1 MKTTLDKKLSLLF
14 VIMLISRLAAMAQNP
29 SISGKIIDQ
38 NNKALDFVN
47 VGLLKANDS
56 VLIKSAITDIEGK
69 YTFSNVA
76 AGNYIIS
83 ASMFGF
89 KNTYS
94 SPFSVKNQNLN
105 LADTKM
111 IIASKALNEITVT
124 AKKPL
129 IERKTDRLV
138 MNVENSTLATGSSA
152 LEVLEKAPGVTVD
165 QNDNIAMQGKQGV
178 TIMMDGKMT
187 YMSHADL
194 VIMLKNMSSSEIETI
209 ELIANPSSKYDAS
222 GNAGIIN
229 IKRKK
234 GKGLG
239 TNGSIIAG
247 LGYGKNLR
255 GNSAVNLNH
264 RNKNVN
270 YFGTYSNNFS
280 KREQVLDIRRL
291 FESGINQT
299 YFDQNAE
306 ILNQNINNSL
316 RAGADIFINKKS
328 TLGFLANAYISGG
341 DDTNLNT
348 TRVSSTI
355 NTLDSSIFVS
365 NLTDKRYR
373 NYSFNTNYKLTL
385 DSLGQEFSVD
395 LDYSNYF
402 GRDKA
407 DYNNF
412 YFLENGSQLRNPWF
426 FRNTTPSQI
435 NIAAIK
441 IDYTKPIGKK
451 SKLEAGVKTSYV
463 KTDNDFQFTQLNNTV
478 WENDELRSNHFIYD
492 ENVNAAYLSF
502 STSIIKTN
510 VQFGLRAEQTNS
522 KGDLI
527 TTNNVVK
534 RSYINFFPTA
544 FLSRSLGKNHS
555 LSLSYS
561 RRIDRP
567 DYDALNPFEFFLDQY
582 TFNRGNP
589 FLNPQLSNSYEM
601 AYTFK
606 QQYNLSI
613 NYSVTNDVITD
624 VLLPDDAKKALFQTK
639 KNLDQQI
646 NYGFNLSIP
655 ATITKWWNSNNN
667 IGGFYLGF
675 RSNDLQGE
683 IIKTGENVLQFNSQ
697 HNFVISKTFGAEIS
711 GNYTSAMEYG
721 IIRINPQYSIDAGI
735 NKSLMNKKLSL
746 KLALSDIFDTR
757 IQNIESA
764 YPGLNYNL
772 SQKNET
778 RIAKISLSYKFGKN
792 DIKPSR
798 RRATGLESEQ
808 GRLKN

>member
-1 MKTTLDKKLSLLF
+1 MTIFEPKLRIMKKGFYILLLTVLFINCSDGDLSQEVISFDSVSTQSCSNNGIIYKIKEQEALLIQIPTSAFTNEPTAVDSPTIIDINSTNRVVYRFYNGAISSSMFCETIPPSSPTVNDEWIATAGKIYITTTAIKTTNTATGQTSITGYNHNIVFKNITFAKQNGTQVYETFAFGDYSRSITPVALGFDETLEQCSASKQIYNFNSGESITLDN
-14 VIMLISRLAAMAQNP
+14 IST
-29 SISGKIIDQ
+29 D
-38 NNKALDFVN
+38 
-47 VGLLKANDS
+47 
-56 VLIKSAITDIEGK
+56 LIKNQITPLNNPRTALIG
-69 YTFSNVA
+69 TTSN
-76 AGNYIIS
+76 
-83 ASMFGF
+83 
-89 KNTYS
+89 K
-94 SPFSVKNQNLN
+94 
-105 LADTKM
+105 
-111 IIASKALNEITVT
+111 
-124 AKKPL
+124 
-129 IERKTDRLV
+129 LV
-138 MNVENSTLATGSSA
+138 YRS
-152 LEVLEKAPGVTVD
+152 
-165 QNDNIAMQGKQGV
+165 
-178 TIMMDGKMT
+178 
-187 YMSHADL
+187 Y
-194 VIMLKNMSSSEIETI
+194 
-209 ELIANPSSKYDAS
+209 
-222 GNAGIIN
+222 
-229 IKRKK
+229 
-234 GKGLG
+234 
-239 TNGSIIAG
+239 TNGI
-247 LGYGKNLR
+247 
-255 GNSAVNLNH
+255 VTP
-264 RNKNVN
+264 N
-270 YFGTYSNNFS
+270 YFCSTTTPT
-280 KREQVLDIRRL
+280 VPT
-291 FESGINQT
+291 INQ
-299 YFDQNAE
+299 E
-306 ILNQNINNSL
+306 
-316 RAGADIFINKKS
+316 
-328 TLGFLANAYISGG
+328 
-341 DDTNLNT
+341 
-348 TRVSSTI
+348 
-355 NTLDSSIFVS
+355 
-365 NLTDKRYR
+365 
-373 NYSFNTNYKLTL
+373 
-385 DSLGQEFSVD
+385 
-395 LDYSNYF
+395 
-402 GRDKA
+402 
-407 DYNNF
+407 
-412 YFLENGSQLRNPWF
+412 W
-426 FRNTTPSQI
+426 
-435 NIAAIK
+435 IA
-441 IDYTKPIGKK
+441 
-451 SKLEAGVKTSYV
+451 EAGVANV
-463 KTDNDFQFTQLNNTV
+463 KG
-478 WENDELRSNHFIYD
+478 
-492 ENVNAAYLSF
+492 
-502 STSIIKTN
+502 IIEVTTTN
-510 VQFGLRAEQTNS
+510 VLNTYTHRIVLKKVTLNKGNNNFTLGDSYIL
-522 KGDLI
+522 GDLI

-675 RSNDLQGE
+675 RANDLQGE

-697 HNFVISKTFGAEIS
+697 HNFVISNTFGAEIS